1 MRFILLAA
9 FIAITFPFYASAQ
22 KNSMEVGIGIGNVAK
37 RDHRLGKAELHLSL
51 FRTFE
56 FGKLGLDFASG
67 GNFIPGE
74 SGISEDNIDIISSK
88 DSRFASISLL
98 YRVPIQKHIFVEP
111 RLGYSSLSA
120 FIHADDRRKLRQP
133 NFTAGLGLG
142 LSLGNLSISF
152 RYQYLGETADFAG
165 FRGSTEVISN
175 SEPVSLLLLRMSYS
189 FKL

>member
-9 FIAITFPFYASAQ
+9 LIAFTLPFYAAAQ
-22 KNSMEVGIGIGNVAK
+22 KNAVELGIGIGNVAQ
-37 RDHRLGKAELHLSL
+37 RDHRLGKAEVHFSL

-56 FGKLGLDFASG
+56 FGKLGVDFASG

-88 DSRFASISLL
+88 DARFSSISLL
-98 YRVPIQKHIFVEP
+98 YRMPFQKHIFVEP

-120 FIHADDRRKLRQP
+120 FVHTDNQRKLRQP

-142 LSLGNLSISF
+142 LSLGDLSLSF

-165 FRGSTEVISN
+165 FRGSTAVISN